1 MPMPCVWPILS
12 YKCRWSTPPPS
23 MGGLPAGANTPRKS
37 WFMGTTQRAPA
48 MFAGLFLPILEFAQL
63 QAAILGAH
71 ISPLASHHIFSVR
84 KQFESWTN
92 KHQIA
97 GSGPAHVILGWRSKG
112 ARQGDGR
119 SPPSKPKRYKKNA
132 CRVASWDVRPLY
144 TLCEGLA
151 VRETV
156 ENNDMTCPCKPQGL
170 WLERNSLAPRIPTG
184 HFCSQD
190 SVSCH
195 CLDKT
200 HDQRHKLF
208 VVLSTDWVRYEFRYW
223 LIQ

>member
-1 MPMPCVWPILS
+1 
-12 YKCRWSTPPPS
+12 
-23 MGGLPAGANTPRKS
+23 
-37 WFMGTTQRAPA
+37 MGTTQRAPA

-71 ISPLASHHIFSVR
+71 ISPLASHNNSNPGQTSTKLREAAQLTSSLDDAAKV
-84 KQFESWTN
+84 
-92 KHQIA
+92 
-97 GSGPAHVILGWRSKG
+97 
-112 ARQGDGR
+112 QGKAMAVP
-119 SPPSKPKRYKKNA
+119 PPSKPKRYKKNA

-200 HDQRHKLF
+200 HDQRPKLF
-208 VVLSTDWVRYEFRYW
+208 VVLSTD
-223 LIQ
+223 

>member
-1 MPMPCVWPILS
+1 MPMPCDQFSATNADGQRLHQW
-12 YKCRWSTPPPS
+12 PPS
-23 MGGLPAGANTPRKS
+23 RSKYTKKKLVYGHNSTSPSYVCWVIFANPRVCPATSSYLGGPHLS
-37 WFMGTTQRAPA
+37 I
-48 MFAGLFLPILEFAQL
+48 GLTSHFLGPTKLREAAQL
-63 QAAILGAH
+63 TSSLDDVAK
-71 ISPLASHHIFSVR
+71 V
-84 KQFESWTN
+84 
-92 KHQIA
+92 
-97 GSGPAHVILGWRSKG
+97 
-112 ARQGDGR
+112 QGKAMAVP
-119 SPPSKPKRYKKNA
+119 PPSKPKRYEKNA
-132 CRVASWDVRPLY
+132 CRVASWDVRPLH
-144 TLCEGLA
+144 TLCLGLA

-156 ENNDMTCPCKPQGL
+156 ENNDITCPCKPQGL

-200 HDQRHKLF
+200 HDQRPKLF